1 MRRFEER
8 LTSPMKKIW
17 PFSFYF
23 LYFAALS
30 SLIPFIVLFY
40 QELNFTGAQIGL
52 LTGIPPLITLVA
64 APSWTGIADATH
76 RHRLIMSLGIV
87 VALTSVLIL
96 QTLSAFIVIFIIVLI
111 YNFFVSPVGSLADS
125 ATISM
130 LGEDRAMYGRIR
142 MGGTIGWG
150 LMAPITGA
158 LVDHYG
164 LKIAFW
170 IFSLLMFINLFVA
183 QKVVHAAT
191 EHEQSKQHG
200 IRYFLTSRRWVL
212 FLICAFLGGLGSLS
226 VASYLFPYMA
236 EMGSSETLMGIVAF
250 TATVTEVPI
259 FFFGNRL
266 VKRFTSQG
274 LFIVSLVV
282 MGIRSIFL
290 AWVTTP
296 IAVLIVQA
304 FGGMIFPAMWLAG
317 VSYADEHAPPGLKS
331 TAQGLFGAMTFGF
344 GSAVG
349 GFVGGLL
356 LESIGGRGLFLVFGL
371 FILAGL
377 GIVEVIKR
385 VLPWEEVP
393 QTA

>member
-1 MRRFEER
+1 
-8 LTSPMKKIW
+8 
-17 PFSFYF
+17 
-23 LYFAALS
+23 
-30 SLIPFIVLFY
+30 
-40 QELNFTGAQIGL
+40 
-52 LTGIPPLITLVA
+52 
-64 APSWTGIADATH
+64 
-76 RHRLIMSLGIV
+76 
-87 VALTSVLIL
+87 LIL
-96 QTLSAFIVIFIIVLI
+96 QSLSAFVVIFIIVLF

-150 LMAPITGA
+150 VFAPIAGA
-158 LVDHYG
+158 LVDNYG

-170 IFSLLMFINLFVA
+170 IFSLLMFANLFVA
-183 QKVVHAAT
+183 QKVVHGAT
-191 EHEQSKQHG
+191 EHEQSNQHG
-200 IRYFLTSRRWVL
+200 VRYFLTSRRWVL
-212 FLICAFLGGLGSLS
+212 FLISAFLGGLGSLS

-236 EMGSSETLMGIVAF
+236 EMGSSETVMGIVAF
-250 TATVTEVPI
+250 TTTVTEVPI

-274 LFIVSLVV
+274 LFMIALVV

-290 AWVTTP
+290 AWATVP
-296 IAVLIVQA
+296 MAVLIVQA

-317 VSYADEHAPPGLKS
+317 VSYADEYAPSGLKS

-344 GSAVG
+344 GSAIG
-349 GFVGGLL
+349 GFAGGLL

-371 FILAGL
+371 FILTGL

-385 VLPWEEVP
+385 VLPSEEVP